1 MPRRRNF
8 LRIAGLA
15 GMLILLGY
23 SPKPQSDMDSIT
35 PEQFVFKDDGKIP
48 NNSLPLLLYRDAFEN
63 RGDEAAR
70 WLEEHFKENNWYNSW
85 RWGVFPYHHYHS
97 TSHEVL
103 GCFRGNALL
112 HLGGENGKKVEIE
125 AGDIVIIP
133 AGVGHKC
140 ISHSSDFTVV
150 GAYPNGSSYD
160 LMRGEDGERPQAD
173 KNIENVPVPEY
184 DPYLGK
190 QGGLV
195 DIWKAN

>member
-1 MPRRRNF
+1 MPGRRNF

-15 GMLILLGY
+15 GMLLLLGY
-23 SPKPQSDMDSIT
+23 SPKKQSDMDSIT
-35 PEQFVFKDDGKIP
+35 PENFVFKDDGKIP
-48 NNSLPLLLYRDAFEN
+48 NSNLPLLLYRNAFEK
-63 RGDEAAR
+63 RGDEGAQ
-70 WLEEHFKENNWYNSW
+70 WLEKHFKENNWYNSW

-103 GCFRGNALL
+103 GCFQGDALL
-112 HLGGENGKKVEIE
+112 HLGGETGEKVKIK

-160 LMRGEDGERPQAD
+160 LLKGEKGERPQAD
-173 KNIENVPVPEY
+173 NNISRVPIPEK

-190 QGGLV
+190 EGGLV
-195 DIWKAN
+195 NIWE